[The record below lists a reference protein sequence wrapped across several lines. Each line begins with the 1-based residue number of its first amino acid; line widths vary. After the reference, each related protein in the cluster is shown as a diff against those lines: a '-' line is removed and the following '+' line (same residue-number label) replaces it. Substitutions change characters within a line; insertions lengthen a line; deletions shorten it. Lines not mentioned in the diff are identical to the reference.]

1 MNVRAIITDLDG
13 TLLRSDKTISER
25 TLETLAKC
33 REMGIIIGAA
43 TARSED
49 SARRYL
55 DLFKPDIII
64 SNGGA
69 LARCFGEIVYKSM
82 LDPETVSGIIKLCQK
97 FQPDGDI
104 TVETDE
110 GYFWNY
116 KEKPPTGS
124 DFDYAVYSDF
134 SSFKL
139 PAYKITA
146 ILENQEDM
154 YKIAAEFPS
163 CSCLAFTGEVW
174 RRFANKDG
182 GKVSALKKISE
193 RFDISAKSI
202 IAFGDDYNDIEM
214 LKYCG
219 IGAAMGN
226 AVSEAKQAADHIC
239 GANDDDG
246 LAEFIEE
253 NILRGKFNA

>member
-1 MNVRAIITDLDG
+1 MNIKAIVTDLDG

-25 TLETLAKC
+25 TLEALAKC
-33 REMGIIIGAA
+33 RDLGIIIGAA
-43 TARSED
+43 TARSEA
-49 SARRYL
+49 SAQRYL

-69 LARCFGEIVYKSM
+69 LAKCFGEIVYKSM

-97 FQPDGDI
+97 FQPNGDI

-124 DFDYAVYSDF
+124 DFDYSIYSDF
-134 SSFKL
+134 SDFAR

-146 ILENQEDM
+146 ILENQDDM
-154 YKIAAEFPS
+154 YKIAGKFPS

-174 RRFANKDG
+174 RRFANKDA
-182 GKVSALKKISE
+182 GKVSAIRKISE
-193 RFDISAKSI
+193 RLGIPTGSI
-202 IAFGDDYNDIEM
+202 AAFGDDYNDVEM

-219 IGAAMGN
+219 IGVAMGN
-226 AVSEAKQAADHIC
+226 SVDDAKRSADFIC
-239 GANDDDG
+239 GTNDDDG

-253 NILRGKFNA
+253 NILRGNFNA

>member
-1 MNVRAIITDLDG
+1 MNIKAIITDLDG

-33 REMGIIIGAA
+33 KKLGIIIGAA
-43 TARSED
+43 TARSEN
-49 SARRYL
+49 SAKGYL

-82 LDPETVSGIIKLCQK
+82 LDPGTVSGIIKLCKK

-124 DFDYAVYSDF
+124 DFDYAIYSDF
-134 SSFKL
+134 SDFER

-146 ILENQEDM
+146 ILEDPEVM
-154 YKIAAEFPS
+154 YKIANKFPS

-174 RRFANKDG
+174 RRFANKDA
-182 GKVSALKKISE
+182 GKVSAIKKISE
-193 RFDISAKSI
+193 HLGISSESI
-202 IAFGDDYNDIEM
+202 AAFGDDYNDVEM
-214 LKYCG
+214 LEYCG
-219 IGAAMGN
+219 IGIAMGN
-226 AVSEAKQAADHIC
+226 AVSEAKQAADFIC
-239 GANDDDG
+239 GTNDNDG

-253 NILRGKFNA
+253 NILRGN